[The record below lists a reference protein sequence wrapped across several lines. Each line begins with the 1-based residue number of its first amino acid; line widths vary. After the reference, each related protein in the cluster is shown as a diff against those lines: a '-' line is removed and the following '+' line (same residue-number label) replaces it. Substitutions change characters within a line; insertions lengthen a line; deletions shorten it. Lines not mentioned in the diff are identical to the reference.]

1 MRKLILVLGIILSC
15 QFAFGNEIGRQ
26 KININASWKF
36 QSKILSNNPAFVDF
50 DDKSWSIINI
60 PHTWNNTDA
69 QDGGNNYLR
78 TVGWY
83 RKSLPWNDS
92 YNGKKLYIEFLG
104 ACLQAECF
112 VNGKSAGIHKG
123 GYTAFRFDIT
133 SLMKPGEN
141 IIAVKVDNRHSEEI
155 MPLGGDFSVLGGIYR
170 NVSLI
175 VVDPVHV
182 DLMDNGSSGLY
193 LTPVN
198 VSESSADLE
207 IKALIFNHSSE
218 SKTVIIN
225 GKLRNPDSFESIAD
239 VSKPTFDVTAMC
251 PGGKV
256 IKSLNELVTI

>member
-92 YNGKKLYIEFLG
+92 YNGKKLYIEFFG

-207 IKALIFNHSSE
+207 IKALIFNHS
-218 SKTVIIN
+218 
-225 GKLRNPDSFESIAD
+225 
-239 VSKPTFDVTAMC
+239 
-251 PGGKV
+251 
-256 IKSLNELVTI
+256 